1 MKVFLLILLVFAA
14 AQAMLLKAEEGGA
27 VAVRVNGT
35 GISQLRVERYFA
47 EYLEDQGRALTS
59 IRSPSLYQRL
69 REQALEQ
76 LIAKELLWQEARRR
90 GIEVD
95 EASVQAR
102 LAELRRAFP
111 EHDGFARALANA
123 GFDEA
128 SFADYTRHEIAAQQV
143 WLLLGQIEPP
153 TDEAVRA
160 FEQERRQAT
169 ANGSNQSVGS
179 PVEQEQGF
187 ASSKNLLFERQQ
199 AQARQTAL
207 QRLREEARIER
218 SDTR

>member
-143 WLLLGQIEPP
+143 WLLLGQVEPP

-169 ANGSNQSVGS
+169 ANGSNQPVAS

>member
-160 FEQERRQAT
+160 FEQERRQAM
-169 ANGSNQSVGS
+169 ANGSNQPVAS

>member
-1 MKVFLLILLVFAA
+1 MKIFLLILVLIAA
-14 AQAMLLKAEEGGA
+14 AQVFLLKAEEGA
-27 VAVRVNGT
+27 EAAVRVNGT

-169 ANGSNQSVGS
+169 ANGSNQPVAS

>member
-1 MKVFLLILLVFAA
+1 MKIFLLILVLIAA
-14 AQAMLLKAEEGGA
+14 AQAFLLKAEEGGDA
-27 VAVRVNGT
+27 AVRVNGV
-35 GISQLRVERYFA
+35 GISALRVERYFA

-95 EASVQAR
+95 EAAVHAR
-102 LAELRRAFP
+102 LEELRRAFP
-111 EHDGFARALANA
+111 DSAGFTRALADA

-143 WLLLGQIEPP
+143 YSLLGQVSPP
-153 TDEAVRA
+153 TDEEVLA
-160 FEQERRQAT
+160 FHRERRQTA
-169 ANGSNQSVGS
+169 ANGSNQQDES
-179 PVEQEQGF
+179 PVEREQGL
-187 ASSKNLLFERQQ
+187 AVTHNLLFERQQ
-199 AQARQTAL
+199 AQARQAAL
-207 QRLREEARIER
+207 QRLRAEARIEWA
-218 SDTR
+218 DTR

>member
-1 MKVFLLILLVFAA
+1 MKVFLLILLLFAA

-169 ANGSNQSVGS
+169 ANGSNQSVGR